1 MKKSILFLFALVMMQ
16 ISGCAQSAD
25 RQAQHNRQTEKK
37 IDDCEEGWC
46 ELIFEGIPSRLSWQT
61 TIAPSNE
68 PGEPLIISGT
78 IYKLDGKT
86 PAPGVILYVHHTDN
100 KGYYSP
106 APNQTQG
113 IRHGH
118 LRGWM
123 KTDANGRYEF
133 KTIRPKAYPDR
144 SEPQHI
150 HPIISEPGK
159 GYYWIDDYLFEDDPL
174 LTNKERSRARNRG
187 GNGIISLE
195 KNEKGVWTGR
205 RDIILG
211 KNVPNY

>member
-1 MKKSILFLFALVMMQ
+1 MKKIFWLTFALMCGLHVT
-16 ISGCAQSAD
+16 GCSQPD
-25 RQAQHNRQTEKK
+25 RQTEKK
-37 IDDCEEGWC
+37 IDECEEGWC
-46 ELIFEGIPSRLSWQT
+46 ELIFEGMPSRLSWQT
-61 TIAPSNE
+61 TVAPPNE
-68 PGEPLIISGT
+68 PGEQLIISGT
-78 IYKLDGKT
+78 IYKSDRKT
-86 PAPGVILYVHHTDN
+86 PAPGVILYIHHTDN

-133 KTIRPKAYPDR
+133 KTIRPVAYPDR

-159 GYYWIDDYLFEDDPL
+159 GYYWIDDFLFDDDPL
-174 LTNKERSRARNRG
+174 LKNRNSKQPRG
-187 GNGIISLE
+187 GNGIISLT
-195 KNEKGVWTGR
+195 KNEKGVWTGK

-211 KNVPNY
+211 LNIPNY